1 MLQSADAS
9 LLELLVPWHTTWLDA
24 VMAGISAAGSGGA
37 LWIALGIFG
46 LAAPRWRAGAWR
58 LLLTIGLTLLINN
71 AVLKPII
78 ARPRPAVAAKAA
90 DRHLPLRPS
99 SYSFPSGH
107 TAVSVAS
114 AIALSRL
121 WPAARVAWWTIAALT
136 AYSRLYL
143 GHHYPL
149 DLVGGAI
156 VGILIAYWVLGGR
169 HPATDARTLPLPLP
183 ARTIVRP

>member
-1 MLQSADAS
+1 MLQSADAW
-9 LLELLVPWHTTWLDA
+9 LLELLVPGDTPWLDT

-37 LWIALGIFG
+37 LWIVLVFFG
-46 LAAPRWRAGAWR
+46 LADPKWRAGAWR
-58 LLLTIGLTLLINN
+58 LLLVIGFTLLVNN
-71 AVLKPII
+71 VVLKPII
-78 ARPRPAVAAKAA
+78 ARPRPAISAAAA
-90 DRHLPLRPS
+90 DRNLPITPA

-114 AIALSRL
+114 AIALTRL
-121 WPAARVAWWTIAALT
+121 WPTARAAWWTIAALT

-156 VGILIAYWVLGGR
+156 VGMLIALWVLGGR
-169 HPATDARTLPLPLP
+169 HPATDARTLPRALP
-183 ARTIVRP
+183 AGTIVRP